1 MVYVKQYPRGSLVDA
16 KGMVLIVALL
26 ILAALVLL
34 GTMAVMMSTTDMKIS
49 ANYKTGNQAFYV
61 AEAGIEEAIA
71 RMRENFAP
79 TTGATGRIDDADPT
93 NPAWSVSIG
102 GAGPYTSTQSILSY
116 TVLIVHQK
124 NSANQI
130 LYWGDVNGDGVSERT
145 TNPIGATGMANKNI
159 YLATSSGVAANA
171 NKRIV
176 VEMTKV
182 PPITAP
188 AALYVEA
195 LTTIQGT
202 STSVI
207 GLDQCGGANM
217 PGIVTTLTADT
228 INKTGN
234 PTVSGLT
241 SSTWSVV
248 GGAAN
253 MDIQAVINE
262 QKGSANFSY
271 NVSGA
276 THTGMAWGT
285 PTMGATLQ
293 NPSSC
298 STTNVVYYNT
308 SGADIKLAGG
318 TSGCGLLLVEGD
330 LEINGDFSWYGVV
343 IVTGAVRFLGGGNK
357 NITGAVLAGDSVDAD
372 IVGGNANI
380 VYCSTAIRNQTESQP
395 LRRLSWKDQSI

>member
-1 MVYVKQYPRGSLVDA
+1 MVNAKRYPRESVVDE
-16 KGMVLIVALL
+16 KGMVLVAVLL
-26 ILAALVLL
+26 LVAVLVLL
-34 GTMAVMMSTTDMKIS
+34 GSTAVVTSVTDMKIS

-61 AEAGIEEAIA
+61 AEAGIEEA
-71 RMRENFAP
+71 RTRLGGNFTP
-79 TTGATGRIDDADPT
+79 TTGATGRINDTDPT
-93 NPAWSVSIG
+93 SPTWSAAIG
-102 GAGPYTSTQSILSY
+102 GAGSYTSTQSALSY
-116 TVLIVHQK
+116 TVSIAHQR

-130 LYWGDVNGDGVSERT
+130 LYWGDVNGDGISERT
-145 TNPIGATGMANKNI
+145 TNPTGATGMTNKNI
-159 YLATSSGVAANA
+159 YLVTSSGVAANA
-171 NKRIV
+171 YRRLV
-176 VEMTKV
+176 VEMTKA

-195 LTTIQGT
+195 VTTIQGT

-207 GLDQCGGANM
+207 GLDQCGGADM

-228 INKTGN
+228 VNKTGS
-234 PTVSGLT
+234 PTVSGTT

-248 GGAAN
+248 GGAAD
-253 MDIQAVINE
+253 MDIQAVIDA

-271 NVSGA
+271 NVNSA

-285 PTMGATLQ
+285 PTVGATLQ

-308 SGADIKLAGG
+308 NGTDIKLAGG

-330 LEINGDFSWYGVV
+330 LEINGGFSWYGVV
-343 IVTGAVRFLGGGNK
+343 IVTGAVRFLGGGTK
-357 NITGAVLAGDSVDAD
+357 NITGAVLSGDSVDAD

-380 VYCSTAIRNQTESQP
+380 IYCSSAIRDQTENQP
-395 LRRLSWKDQSI
+395 LRLLSWKEQNI